1 MGKLRGEQRFFAIFF
16 GILLLFPFIT
26 GLLGQQIWIV
36 SLSVGSYCLI
46 YLIAAQAL
54 NVQVGMTGLL
64 NLGAVAF
71 VGVGAYTGALLLT
84 IPNAAGDPAIIQFW
98 TSVTPELSGH
108 ARWALFFLD
117 ANFLAYLTV
126 APIAVVVSV
135 VMSLMIG
142 IPTLKLGGDYFAIVS
157 LGFAQIFY
165 LLVKN
170 EAWLTKGAFG
180 VKDVP
185 ALFSFCTGEDKIVF
199 FERTSHY
206 FMGVV
211 VLALSIYLIVRVRD
225 SRWGRALTALRD
237 NELAAQSN
245 GVHLARYRILSFVL
259 FSAIA
264 ALAGLV
270 LLARNHFVSPSDLNF
285 WESIL
290 YLCCIVLGGLGSVR
304 GAVVGAVAIGCM
316 GELMR
321 IGLPMISDDIPL
333 QFRYVL
339 FGLVLILMM
348 RFRPNGILPVAD
360 DEEARGRERVSHHR
374 DVKATLFTLG
384 DTGADS

>member
-1 MGKLRGEQRFFAIFF
+1 MAGLRGEHRFFLIFF
-16 GILLLFPFIT
+16 VSLLLFPFLA
-26 GLLGQQIWIV
+26 GLLGQQVWIL
-36 SLSVGSYCLI
+36 SLSIGSYCLI

-84 IPNAAGDPAIIQFW
+84 IPDAAGDPAIIAFW
-98 TSVTPELSGH
+98 ASVTPDLAGH
-108 ARWALFFLD
+108 ARWILFFLD
-117 ANFLAYLTV
+117 PNFLAYVTI
-126 APIAVVVSV
+126 APPAVLMAIL
-135 VMSLMIG
+135 MSLAIG
-142 IPTLKLGGDYFAIVS
+142 LPTLKLGGDYFAIVS

-165 LLVKN
+165 LMVKN

-185 ALFSFCTGEDKIVF
+185 SLFSFCTGEDKIVF
-199 FERTSHY
+199 LERTAHY
-206 FMGVV
+206 FLGVV
-211 VLALSIYLIVRVRD
+211 VLALSIYVIVRVRD

-245 GVHLARYRILSFVL
+245 GVHLARYRVLSFVL

-264 ALAGLV
+264 GLAGLV
-270 LLARNHFVSPSDLNF
+270 LLARNRFVSPSDLNF

-304 GAVVGAVAIGCM
+304 GAVVGAIALGCM

-321 IGLPMISDDIPL
+321 IGLPKISDDIPL
-333 QFRYVL
+333 QVRYVL
-339 FGLVLILMM
+339 FGMILILVM
-348 RFRPNGILPVAD
+348 RYRPNGLLPVAA
-360 DEEARGRERVSHHR
+360 DEAARGRERVHDYR
-374 DVKATLFTLG
+374 DVEATLFTLG
-384 DTGADS
+384 DDRVDP